1 MAELGKQEKVVVNGN
16 KEEGEEEERLLE
28 GMAVLDFDMLCS
40 TVALQTQ
47 GKWRKLETVEDSLEQ
62 GNADFGGV
70 LRMWEGEVVL
80 DFFDDRRLALQ
91 SACCPCYRFG
101 KNMGRAGFGYCF
113 LQGTVYFILVVSAFL
128 NFLAFIVIK
137 WNCFLYLAVAFIIS
151 VGAYLGFFRTQIKRK
166 FNIRGND
173 SFLDDCIYHL
183 ICPCCTLS
191 QESRTLEMNNV
202 QNGTW
207 HGRGDI
213 CIGSHG
219 EGSRAFFELHPPLP
233 ISIKTSEPCSTQ
245 NSLNGDD

>member
-1 MAELGKQEKVVVNGN
+1 MAELEKQGKIVVNGN
-16 KEEGEEEERLLE
+16 KEGGGGEEEEERLLE

-47 GKWRKLETVEDSLEQ
+47 GKWRKLEGPEDCSEP
-62 GNADFGGV
+62 GNGDSGGV

-80 DFFDDRRLALQ
+80 DFLDDRRVALE

-101 KNMGRAGFGYCF
+101 KNMRRAGFSYCF
-113 LQGTVYFILVVSAFL
+113 LQGTVYFIFVVSAFL
-128 NFLAFIVIK
+128 NLVAFVVAK
-137 WNCFLYLAVAFIIS
+137 RNCFLYLAVAFIIS
-151 VGAYLGFFRTQIKRK
+151 IGAYLGFFRRQIKRK

-173 SFLDDCIYHL
+173 SLVDDCFYHL

-202 QNGTW
+202 QDGTW

-213 CIGSHG
+213 CIGNYG
-219 EGSRAFFELHPPLP
+219 EGSKALFELQPPPP
-233 ISIKTSEPCSTQ
+233 ISIMTPDPCSMQ
-245 NSLNGDD
+245 NS